1 MGRLLASA
9 LPLPASTAP
18 GRPVGLWL
26 RALRWLTLGLVALH
40 CQPSCAA
47 TGEYYDVNWE
57 LDLDGRLV
65 NLDAPPPYIA
75 GGLGSLRFGGDES
88 GLRIGRIRL
97 ALTQPFGNLWSVHLD
112 ASSWGDHDK
121 IPAGLTEAYLQFRP
135 YPFAGYRLR
144 IKAGAFYAPISLEN
158 RTSGWESPY
167 TLSYSAIN
175 SWLAEEV
182 RTIGTEAQ
190 LEWLGTRTGHDF
202 DVGLAAG
209 LFGWN
214 DGAGTALA
222 YGGFTLTD
230 RQTVLWGRAGAPG
243 GPVTAAEPFRE
254 MSGNAGAYGGV
265 EIRYLDRVVLRF
277 LRYDND
283 ANPGTPDPVTHAQ
296 PWSTQFN
303 SAGLRVE
310 SGIGWTVIAQYL
322 SGATYIAPTGE
333 DRRWPFKASFALLS
347 KRIGPHIFSARYDR
361 FEVDGPGD
369 SGQPGEVWQKGHAVT
384 LAYIFQ
390 PQPRWRIAL
399 EWLHVTGTSYS
410 LEEYQDGPPMAR
422 QNQLQLAI
430 RYALGPAADP

>member
-1 MGRLLASA
+1 MGRLLARLLAIAA
-9 LPLPASTAP
+9 LYGGGAT
-18 GRPVGLWL
+18 
-26 RALRWLTLGLVALH
+26 
-40 CQPSCAA
+40 AA
-47 TGEYYDVNWE
+47 TSWE

-65 NLDAPPPYIA
+65 NVEAPPPYIS
-75 GGLGSLRFGGDES
+75 GGLGALRFGGDDS
-88 GLRIGRIRL
+88 GARIGRIRV

-121 IPAGLTEAYLQFRP
+121 IPAGLTEAWLQFHP
-135 YPFAGYRLR
+135 YPFDGGYRLR

-202 DVGLAAG
+202 DVGLTAG

-230 RQTVLWGRAGAPG
+230 RQTVLWGRVGIPG
-243 GPVTAAEPFRE
+243 GPITAAEPFRG
-254 MSGNAGAYGGV
+254 MSGNAGAYGGM
-265 EIRYLDRVVLRF
+265 EARYLDRVVVRF

-283 ANPGTPDPVTHAQ
+283 ATPGPPDPVTHAQ
-296 PWSTQFN
+296 PWNTEFD
-303 SAGLRVE
+303 SAGLSVE
-310 SGIGWTVIAQYL
+310 GGEGWTAIAQYL
-322 SGATYIAPTGE
+322 GGATYIAPRGE
-333 DRRWPFKASFALLS
+333 ERRWPFKASFALLS
-347 KRIGPHIFSARYDR
+347 KRFGPHALSVRYDR
-361 FEVDGPGD
+361 YEVDGPGD
-369 SGQPGEVWQKGHAVT
+369 PGEPSEVWQKGHAVT

-390 PQPRWRIAL
+390 PQPRWRVTL
-399 EWLHVTGTSYS
+399 EWLHVTGTVYG
-410 LEEYQDGPPMAR
+410 LEEEGDAGPPRVR
-422 QNQLQLAI
+422 QTQLQLAI
-430 RYALGPAADP
+430 RYAVGPAAQ

>member
-1 MGRLLASA
+1 MGRLLDACLSNARLLPVLALLASGCRT
-9 LPLPASTAP
+9 PAM
-18 GRPVGLWL
+18 
-26 RALRWLTLGLVALH
+26 
-40 CQPSCAA
+40 AA
-47 TGEYYDVNWE
+47 DWE

-65 NLDAPPPYIA
+65 SVEAPPPFIA
-75 GGLGSLRFGGDES
+75 GGFGSLRFGGNES

-97 ALTQPFGNLWSVHLD
+97 AATQTFGNLWSVHLD

-121 IPAGLTEAYLQFRP
+121 IPAGLTEAWLQLRP
-135 YPFAGYRLR
+135 YPFAGPFGGYRLR
-144 IKAGAFYAPISLEN
+144 IKTGAFYAPISLEN

-167 TLSYSAIN
+167 SLSYSAIN
-175 SWLAEEV
+175 SWLGEEV

-190 LEWLGTRTGHDF
+190 LDWLGTRSGQAF
-202 DVGLAAG
+202 EIGLTAG

-243 GPVTAAEPFRE
+243 TRLLNRAEPFRE

-265 EIRYLDRVVLRF
+265 EVRYFDRVVLRF

-296 PWSTQFN
+296 SWSTTFD
-303 SAGLRVE
+303 SAGVRAE
-310 SGIGWTVIAQYL
+310 SGNGWTVIGQYL
-322 SGATYIAPTGE
+322 NGGTYISPTGE
-333 DRRWPFKASFALLS
+333 DRRWPFRATFALLS
-347 KRIGPHIFSARYDR
+347 KRFGPHTFSVRYDR

-369 SGQPGEVWQKGHAVT
+369 DEDEGSEVWQKGHALT

-390 PQPRWRIAL
+390 PGPQWRITL
-399 EWLHVTGTSYS
+399 EWLHVTGASYS
-410 LEEYQDGPPMAR
+410 LEEFADGPPLVR
-422 QNQLQLAI
+422 QTQVQLAL
-430 RYALGPAADP
+430 RYAVGPAR